1 MQDLPAPRWAPD
13 PFRRH
18 ELRYWDGQRW
28 TEHVSDDLVVGTD
41 APVGPAEP
49 RVRRPQVVD
58 LASADLWDDLEA
70 ASVSAPRGRRA
81 LRESGHVPGR
91 APVAP
96 GSGAAV
102 TGGSDAPDRPE
113 PTPVDDADDVPAGA
127 VPDVRD
133 AAPRTW
139 DGPVVHASPVAAIPP
154 QNPPAGSTPAEIP
167 TGRRSLSAVE
177 IAGSPNDPHDRVPTI
192 VRLSRESLL
201 PEIAAALV
209 VVLLV
214 AGAALVARSGATR
227 PTAEDAVAAVVR
239 SAEPDAG
246 ASVSPTK
253 KKKVSGP
260 KVSKPPKRVVVQ
272 APAPTEPTRTATTT
286 KTKKTT
292 RPPDPT
298 TTSEKPTEEPTSE
311 EPTSEEPTTDPPSD
325 EETNP
330 PPPAED

>member
-1 MQDLPAPRWAPD
+1 MQELPAPRWAPD

-49 RVRRPQVVD
+49 RVRRPRVVD
-58 LASADLWDDLEA
+58 LASADLWEDLEA
-70 ASVSAPRGRRA
+70 ASAAASHGRRA
-81 LRESGHVPGR
+81 RREH
-91 APVAP
+91 
-96 GSGAAV
+96 GSGDD
-102 TGGSDAPDRPE
+102 GSPLAL
-113 PTPVDDADDVPAGA
+113 
-127 VPDVRD
+127 DVR
-133 AAPRTW
+133 P
-139 DGPVVHASPVAAIPP
+139 ASPVAAVPL
-154 QNPPAGSTPAEIP
+154 QNPPVGSTPAEIP

-214 AGAALVARSGATR
+214 AGAALIARSGSAR
-227 PTAEDAVAAVVR
+227 PTAEDAVAAVVQ
-239 SAEPDAG
+239 SAQPDAG
-246 ASVSPTK
+246 AASPTTK

-272 APAPTEPTRTATTT
+272 APAATEPTRTATTT
-286 KTKKTT
+286 KTRKTT
-292 RPPDPT
+292 RPPADPT
-298 TTSEKPTEEPTSE
+298 TSEEPTEEPTSE
-311 EPTSEEPTTDPPSD
+311 EPTSEEPTEEPPTDDETAPPPS
-325 EETNP
+325 EEG
-330 PPPAED
+330 